1 MVCPVAS
8 TSRVISSV
16 DSIGAIPRGVCFP
29 RIGCANCAADLH
41 SDRNLCHHGG
51 QTATSNMP
59 LVADCFGKARICT
72 KILLAPSSKF
82 KHLRSKAEC
91 YDRRSLG
98 VHFLLL
104 LHELPLF
111 GTHLHYFFPT
121 SRKQAFDGPSPQF
134 IQRVRVADKA
144 SALCWLGGAL
154 EMLFVRRAPEQ
165 IIIQRHTAPH
175 LDRHWSPYF
184 TPAIRSGP
192 AGHMQCRPIAKW
204 MSGTFHRQPHR
215 CS

>member
-1 MVCPVAS
+1 MPACLLLLLLRRYLS
-8 TSRVISSV
+8 
-16 DSIGAIPRGVCFP
+16 
-29 RIGCANCAADLH
+29 
-41 SDRNLCHHGG
+41 HHGG

-91 YDRRSLG
+91 YDRRSLR

-134 IQRVRVADKA
+134 IQRVRVADKP
-144 SALCWLGGAL
+144 SALCWLGGAM
-154 EMLFVRRAPEQ
+154 EMLSSF
-165 IIIQRHTAPH
+165 TASFFFPRVIMNNA
-175 LDRHWSPYF
+175 L
-184 TPAIRSGP
+184 
-192 AGHMQCRPIAKW
+192 C
-204 MSGTFHRQPHR
+204 
-215 CS
+215 